1 VEPTAASY
9 PVSFAFDSPEHIARW
24 RPLVAW
30 LLIIPHA
37 LVLYAI
43 QIVASICIFISWFA
57 ILFTGKQPE
66 GLVGF
71 PMLMLRYQNRVAT
84 YSMFMQEEYPPF
96 TYPTEGPDPADY
108 PHLRVDVTP
117 AMTDRNRLTV
127 FFRYLL
133 LIPQYFVLIF
143 IGIAAGVVIMIAWF
157 AVIIT
162 GKWPE
167 GLRNFM
173 VGFLRWTTRV
183 NGYAFLLTDE
193 YPPFSLD

>member
-9 PVSFAFDSPEHIARW
+9 PVSFTFDSPDHIARW

-37 LVLYAI
+37 IVLYAV
-43 QIVASICIFISWFA
+43 QIVASVCIFISWFA

-66 GLVGF
+66 GLAGF
-71 PMLMLRYQNRVAT
+71 PMLLLRYQNRVMT
-84 YSMFMQEEYPPF
+84 YSMFLQEEYPPF
-96 TYPTEGPDPADY
+96 TYPMQGADPADY

-117 AMTDRNRLTV
+117 DITGRNRVTV
-127 FFRYLL
+127 FFRYFL
-133 LIPQYFVLIF
+133 LIPQVIVLLFVGL
-143 IGIAAGVVIMIAWF
+143 AAGVAIVIAWF

-162 GKWPE
+162 GKWPD

-173 VGFLRWTTRV
+173 VGYLRWTTRV
-183 NGYAFLLTDE
+183 NGYAFLLTDD